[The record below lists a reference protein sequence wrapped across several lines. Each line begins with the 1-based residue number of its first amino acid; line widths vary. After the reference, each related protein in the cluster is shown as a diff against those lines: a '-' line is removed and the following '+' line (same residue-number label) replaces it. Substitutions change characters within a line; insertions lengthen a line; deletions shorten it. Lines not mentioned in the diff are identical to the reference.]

1 MQRLRAKLL
10 RDSGFHDLEP
20 VTDGKL
26 SDRGNLHPVAE
37 TPEEDERLIHRMTAG
52 AEYVAWAE
60 SVLHDGPRFR
70 SREQREAWRLHAD
83 GLSEMDIATALTIT
97 RDRVRVHLAAT
108 RNRVLKVR
116 KVKRWPNEKQQRTE
130 QVTRLVRNCDPQVLT
145 TLVALM
151 LRQAQGSRSKSSSA
165 SCAG

>member
-1 MQRLRAKLL
+1 VKLSRQMQRLRAKLL

-20 VTDGKL
+20 VPGGKL
-26 SDRGNLHPVAE
+26 SDRGNLHPVAL
-37 TPEEDERLIHRMTAG
+37 TRQEDERLAHRMSSG

-70 SREQREAWRLHAD
+70 STEQREAWRLHAN

-108 RNRVLKVR
+108 KERVSKVS
-116 KVKRWPNEKQQRTE
+116 KVKRWQNQRKQRTAHLR
-130 QVTRLVRNCDPQVLT
+130 RLARDCDPQALT

-151 LRQAQGSRSKSSSA
+151 VRQLARSLP
-165 SCAG
+165 